1 MEIKHR
7 GIDISV
13 WQGAPD
19 FEKVKE
25 SGVEFVIA
33 RAGYGK
39 NNIDKQFHRTAAE
52 CNRLGIPLGVYWFS
66 YALSTEEAAR
76 EAQYCLEAIRPYKL
90 EYPVFFDLEYDSVQY
105 AAKHG
110 VTINKFTATAM
121 ANAFCGEIEKAG
133 YYAALYT
140 NQDYVQRMFDPS
152 LLSKYDTWYAW
163 YNTKLNRVDV
173 GMWQYSS
180 SGRVDGISGNVD
192 MNYSLRDYP
201 NLMRMVGLNGFDNA
215 APEPE
220 YPTGTPEWQIKGLEL
235 LSERGIITEPDY
247 WKGRMDQPMTAG
259 EILGILS
266 RM

>member
-39 NNIDKQFHRTAAE
+39 NNIDKQFYRTAAE

-76 EAQYCLEAIRPYKL
+76 EARYCLEAIRPYQL

-121 ANAFCGEIEKAG
+121 ANAF
-133 YYAALYT
+133 
-140 NQDYVQRMFDPS
+140 
-152 LLSKYDTWYAW
+152 
-163 YNTKLNRVDV
+163 
-173 GMWQYSS
+173 
-180 SGRVDGISGNVD
+180 
-192 MNYSLRDYP
+192 
-201 NLMRMVGLNGFDNA
+201 
-215 APEPE
+215 
-220 YPTGTPEWQIKGLEL
+220 
-235 LSERGIITEPDY
+235 
-247 WKGRMDQPMTAG
+247 
-259 EILGILS
+259 
-266 RM
+266 